1 MSEERSATVISSGE
15 ATVSKVVTED
25 QKTQE
30 TRTQKKARL
39 ARVLERGFVGDRTV
53 VDNLPP
59 HLHGEWIA
67 RDVMAVERAKSLG
80 FWIDTE
86 YAPKR
91 SLHSEADKGQA
102 IIGDTVFMTCL
113 KEDKQLIDEIR
124 NEQYIRQHGTKEEKL
139 ALNRKLG
146 EEEGNLQREEKT
158 FNTQVE
164 NELGMPVIDPSKIS
178 VDAGAKTVRK
188 EQLLAALSKDT

>member
-15 ATVSKVVTED
+15 ATISKVVTEE

-59 HLHGEWIA
+59 NLHGEWIA

-102 IIGDTVFMTCL
+102 IIGDTVFMVCL

-124 NEQYIRQHGTKEEKL
+124 HEQYIRQHGTKEEKL

-146 EEEGNLQREEKT
+146 EEEGSLQREEKT

>member
-1 MSEERSATVISSGE
+1 MSEERTATVVSSDGL
-15 ATVSKVVTED
+15 TVSKTVTEAE
-25 QKTQE
+25 KSQE
-30 TRTQKKARL
+30 TRTDKKARL

-59 HLHGEWIA
+59 HLHGEWVA
-67 RDVMAVERAKSLG
+67 RDIMAIERAKSLG

-86 YAPKR
+86 FAPKR

-102 IIGDTVFMTCL
+102 IIGDAIFMVCP

-124 NEQYIRQHGTKEEKL
+124 YEQYIRQHGTKEEKL
-139 ALNRKLG
+139 SLNRKLG
-146 EEEGNLQREEKT
+146 EEEGNLQREEKS
-158 FNTQVE
+158 FNTQVTS
-164 NELGMPVIDPSKIS
+164 ELGMPVIDPSKIS
-178 VDAGAKTVRK
+178 ADAGAKTVRK